1 VNKVANRKE
10 LRKQKRQEKG
20 KRNAQHH
27 MKRSFEP
34 EKQQP
39 SNKRQKPNQVKP
51 EPKKPQ
57 VKKPEKAPA
66 KKGMNDKEA
75 MERLSK
81 SNPGLFQLLE
91 SDKLV
96 SEQDFA
102 DDDRDIAYWEKKLG
116 MNKKKSKKLG
126 KDFEEDGLLDV
137 LGNIGDVKEQAG
149 DNNDDD
155 QTYLKKKRQS
165 AMEKK
170 KQTNMESKAE
180 EVKRERER
188 KGYMLIFTDLKQI
201 KKAVDDMFAG
211 FESEEE
217 EDDDEEDD
225 DEEDIDMDLNE
236 DEDEDEEE
244 DDDDEEEEEEEDDY
258 QDEDDEDADMNQD
271 SEEEEEDETPEK
283 AATEVKSNAVLSKY
297 VPPHL
302 RKAVSGKSE
311 QQLKLQKQLQGLL
324 NRLSEMNMESILLD
338 IEKCYG
344 SYPRHGNDINF
355 YQIRESHY

>member
-39 SNKRQKPNQVKP
+39 SNKRQKSNQVKP

-57 VKKPEKAPA
+57 VKKPEKALA

-81 SNPGLFQLLE
+81 SNPGLFKLLE

-149 DNNDDD
+149 DDNDDD
-155 QTYLKKKRQS
+155 QAYLKKKRQS
-165 AMEKK
+165 AMENK
-170 KQTNMESKAE
+170 KQANMENKAE
-180 EVKRERER
+180 EVKRERE
-188 KGYMLIFTDLKQI
+188 GYMLIFTDLKQI
-201 KKAVDDMFAG
+201 KKAVDDIFAG

-225 DEEDIDMDLNE
+225 DEEGIDMYLNE
-236 DEDEDEEE
+236 EEDEDEEE
-244 DDDDEEEEEEEDDY
+244 DDEDT
-258 QDEDDEDADMNQD
+258 DMNQD
-271 SEEEEEDETPEK
+271 SEEEEEEETPEE
-283 AATEVKSNAVLSKY
+283 AVAEVKSNAVLSKY

-302 RKAVSGKSE
+302 RKAISGKSE